1 MPEEWGK
8 SANAG
13 PSKAS
18 RASVRCE
25 VREEVYQAP
34 SHPLQALLGASQT
47 TFCASPRQTASTV
60 PRWLTISTDN
70 TFQRTSPPSAQT
82 PPTAEGKARKKE

>member
-47 TFCASPRQTASTV
+47 AFCGSPG
-60 PRWLTISTDN
+60 RWRALYHT
-70 TFQRTSPPSAQT
+70 
-82 PPTAEGKARKKE
+82 G

>member
-25 VREEVYQAP
+25 VRE
-34 SHPLQALLGASQT
+34 
-47 TFCASPRQTASTV
+47 
-60 PRWLTISTDN
+60 D
-70 TFQRTSPPSAQT
+70 
-82 PPTAEGKARKKE
+82 EGKRYTKPLLILYRPF

>member
-8 SANAG
+8 PANAG

-25 VREEVYQAP
+25 VREEYTKP
-34 SHPLQALLGASQT
+34 FLILYRP
-47 TFCASPRQTASTV
+47 F
-60 PRWLTISTDN
+60 
-70 TFQRTSPPSAQT
+70 
-82 PPTAEGKARKKE
+82 

>member
-8 SANAG
+8 PANAG

-25 VREEVYQAP
+25 VREGIPSPFSSFTGPSRGLSDSVLRKAQAGGR
-34 SHPLQALLGASQT
+34 SFT
-47 TFCASPRQTASTV
+47 TLV
-60 PRWLTISTDN
+60 NDN
-70 TFQRTSPPSAQT
+70 YR
-82 PPTAEGKARKKE
+82 

>member
-18 RASVRCE
+18 RASVWCE
-25 VREEVYQAP
+25 VGEM
-34 SHPLQALLGASQT
+34 GI
-47 TFCASPRQTASTV
+47 ASPFSPFTGPSRGLSDSV
-60 PRWLTISTDN
+60 LRKPRVGGRPYTTLANDKY
-70 TFQRTSPPSAQT
+70 R
-82 PPTAEGKARKKE
+82 

>member
-8 SANAG
+8 PANAG

-25 VREEVYQAP
+25 VREEVYQAL

-47 TFCASPRQTASTV
+47 AFCASPGQAAGPV
-60 PRWLTISTDN
+60 PCCPMISTDN
-70 TFQRTSPPSAQT
+70 TYSDSG
-82 PPTAEGKARKKE
+82 E